1 MKPSSTYKMS
11 STTKTI
17 LATIADPVKRSEWKR
32 SMIQAELAA
41 AIRPTK
47 EKRKNDSS
55 FSSEA

>member
-1 MKPSSTYKMS
+1 MS

-17 LATIADPVKRSEWKR
+17 LATIVDPVKRSEWKR

-55 FSSEA
+55 FSAEA